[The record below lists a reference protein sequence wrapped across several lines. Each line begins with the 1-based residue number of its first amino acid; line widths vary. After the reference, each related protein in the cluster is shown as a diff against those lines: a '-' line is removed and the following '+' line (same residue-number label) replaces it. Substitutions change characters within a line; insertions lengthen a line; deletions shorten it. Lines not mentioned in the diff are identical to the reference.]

1 MTALRVSKAGDTDNA
16 QYIYVNGSYKSN
28 LTLDK

>member
-1 MTALRVSKAGDTDNA
+1 MTALWVLKAGDTDNA

-28 LTLDK
+28 LTYYK